1 MFSTSCTPRV
11 YKYAYALASVRGASS
26 ILINVGVASAIRDGT
41 TARSVLPP
49 RLSSASSFEIILLRK
64 KMATLQ
70 LDISGRGLATLDGVE
85 KFPAARSL
93 DASSNCLV
101 ELKLLSA
108 LPELHTLN
116 VSRNE
121 LTTLLDFAVA
131 HTGEGEGTA
140 VERAEA
146 KDGEA
151 AAISYGSRLEVAD
164 LSFNRIA
171 VLRDLSHHK
180 FLTRL
185 NLASNALTSVRG
197 LRGLQYLR
205 FLDLSKNA
213 ISTLVEEG
221 GSDGVGAVDGLGLV
235 ELRLE
240 HNAIENL
247 AALGSLPRLQTLT
260 VAENQIASMRGL
272 DGCPSLV
279 ELDIRSNRVSEVVEL
294 ARLVSGLRA
303 LRTVGNPMNDE
314 GEFFWKPK

>member
-1 MFSTSCTPRV
+1 MKVEIAGR
-11 YKYAYALASVRGASS
+11 ALTTLA
-26 ILINVGVASAIRDGT
+26 GVESFP
-41 TARSVLPP
+41 TARSV
-49 RLSSASSFEIILLRK
+49 
-64 KMATLQ
+64 
-70 LDISGRGLATLDGVE
+70 
-85 KFPAARSL
+85 

-108 LPELHTLN
+108 LPQLHTLN

-121 LTTLLDFAVA
+121 LTTVLDFSVA
-131 HTGEGEGTA
+131 HTGEHEGA
-140 VERAEA
+140 AEEAEA
-146 KDGEA
+146 KGGEVA
-151 AAISYGSRLEVAD
+151 ALSFGSRLEVAD
-164 LSFNRIA
+164 LSFNRIS
-171 VLRDLSHHK
+171 VMRDLSHHK

-213 ISTLVEEG
+213 ISTLVDEG
-221 GSDGVGAVDGLGLV
+221 GSDGVGAMDSLGLV

-240 HNAIENL
+240 QNAIESL

-260 VAENQIASMRGL
+260 VAQNQIASMRGL

-303 LRTVGNPMNDE
+303 LQTVGNPMNDE
-314 GEFFWKPK
+314 DSYRERAVLLVPSLRHLDETEVFPIEKMSTINKHGGDVEHRQEVLRELLPGEPFVDYCPPLDAPKLPEE